1 MSNTRF
7 IIVIAVLT
15 ILVVTFAVS
24 YSIIGAF
31 ASNSVSKPERATLPI
46 ADEAGRKIYQQS
58 EWADY
63 QRARSS
69 SNKEGLA
76 IYHESEHK
84 SASVGS
90 AVYNEEGLAIYLES
104 EWADYQRARS
114 NSNKEGLAI
123 YHESEHKSA
132 SVESAVYNEEGLAI
146 YLESERYGVE
156 ALPVRLYNGKPFNAY
171 QRSEWLGAE
180 R

>member
-15 ILVVTFAVS
+15 FLVVTFAVS

-31 ASNSVSKPERATLPI
+31 ASNSVSKPERAVLPI
-46 ADEAGRKIYQQS
+46 ANEAGMKIYQQS
-58 EWADY
+58 EWANY

-76 IYHESEHK
+76 IYQESER
-84 SASVGS
+84 SLASVGS
-90 AVYNEEGLAIYLES
+90 AVSNE
-104 EWADYQRARS
+104 Q
-114 NSNKEGLAI
+114 
-123 YHESEHKSA
+123 
-132 SVESAVYNEEGLAI
+132 GLAI
-146 YLESERYGVE
+146 YLESERYGAE

>member
-7 IIVIAVLT
+7 IIVIAVVT
-15 ILVVTFAVS
+15 ILVVTVAVS

-46 ADEAGRKIYQQS
+46 ANEAGMKIYQQS

-69 SNKEGLA
+69 SN
-76 IYHESEHK
+76 
-84 SASVGS
+84 
-90 AVYNEEGLAIYLES
+90 N
-104 EWADYQRARS
+104 
-114 NSNKEGLAI
+114 EGLAI

-132 SVESAVYNEEGLAI
+132 SVELAVSNEEGLAI
-146 YLESERYGVE
+146 YLESERNGAE
-156 ALPVRLYNGKPFNAY
+156 ALPVRLFNGKPFNAY

>member
-7 IIVIAVLT
+7 IIVIGVLT
-15 ILVVTFAVS
+15 FLVVTFAVS

-31 ASNSVSKPERATLPI
+31 ASNSVSKPERAALPI
-46 ADEAGRKIYQQS
+46 ANEAGMKIYQQS
-58 EWADY
+58 EWANY

-76 IYHESEHK
+76 IY
-84 SASVGS
+84 
-90 AVYNEEGLAIYLES
+90 N
-104 EWADYQRARS
+104 
-114 NSNKEGLAI
+114 
-123 YHESEHKSA
+123 ESEHKSA

-146 YLESERYGVE
+146 YLESERYGAE
-156 ALPVRLYNGKPFNAY
+156 ALPVRLFNGKPFNAY

>member
-7 IIVIAVLT
+7 IIVIAMLT
-15 ILVVTFAVS
+15 FLVVTVAVS

-31 ASNSVSKPERATLPI
+31 ASNSVSKPERAALPI
-46 ADEAGRKIYQQS
+46 ANEAGMKIYQQS

-90 AVYNEEGLAIYLES
+90 AVYNEEGLAIY
-104 EWADYQRARS
+104 
-114 NSNKEGLAI
+114 
-123 YHESEHKSA
+123 H
-132 SVESAVYNEEGLAI
+132 
-146 YLESERYGVE
+146 ESERYGAE
-156 ALPVRLYNGKPFNAY
+156 APPVRLYNGKPFNAY

>member
-7 IIVIAVLT
+7 IIVIAMLT
-15 ILVVTFAVS
+15 FLVVTVAVS

-31 ASNSVSKPERATLPI
+31 ASNSVSKPERAALPI
-46 ADEAGRKIYQQS
+46 ANEAGMKIYQQS
-58 EWADY
+58 EWADF

-69 SNKEGLA
+69 SNMQGLA

-84 SASVGS
+84 ST
-90 AVYNEEGLAIYLES
+90 
-104 EWADYQRARS
+104 
-114 NSNKEGLAI
+114 
-123 YHESEHKSA
+123 

-146 YLESERYGVE
+146 YLESERYGAE
-156 ALPVRLYNGKPFNAY
+156 ALPVRLFNGKPFNAY

>member
-15 ILVVTFAVS
+15 FLVVTVAVS

-31 ASNSVSKPERATLPI
+31 ASNSVSKPERAALPI
-46 ADEAGRKIYQQS
+46 ANEAGMKIYQQS

-69 SNKEGLA
+69 SNM
-76 IYHESEHK
+76 
-84 SASVGS
+84 
-90 AVYNEEGLAIYLES
+90 
-104 EWADYQRARS
+104 
-114 NSNKEGLAI
+114 EGLAI

-146 YLESERYGVE
+146 YLESERYGAE
-156 ALPVRLYNGKPFNAY
+156 ALPVRLFNGKPFNAY
-171 QRSEWLGAE
+171 QRSEGLGAE

>member
-7 IIVIAVLT
+7 IIVIGVLT
-15 ILVVTFAVS
+15 FLVVTFAVS
-24 YSIIGAF
+24 YSIIGTF
-31 ASNSVSKPERATLPI
+31 PSNSVPKPERGALPI
-46 ADEAGRKIYQQS
+46 ANETGMKIYQQS

-84 SASVGS
+84 SASVEL
-90 AVYNEEGLAIYLES
+90 AVS
-104 EWADYQRARS
+104 
-114 NSNKEGLAI
+114 
-123 YHESEHKSA
+123 
-132 SVESAVYNEEGLAI
+132 NEEGLAI
-146 YLESERYGVE
+146 YLESERYGAE
-156 ALPVRLYNGKPFNAY
+156 ALPVRLFNGKPFNAY

>member
-7 IIVIAVLT
+7 IIVIAMLT
-15 ILVVTFAVS
+15 FLVVTFAVS

-31 ASNSVSKPERATLPI
+31 ASNSVSKPERGALPI
-46 ADEAGRKIYQQS
+46 ANEAGMKIYQQS

-69 SNKEGLA
+69 
-76 IYHESEHK
+76 
-84 SASVGS
+84 
-90 AVYNEEGLAIYLES
+90 
-104 EWADYQRARS
+104 
-114 NSNKEGLAI
+114 SNKEGLAI

-146 YLESERYGVE
+146 YLESERYGAE
-156 ALPVRLYNGKPFNAY
+156 ALPVRLFNGKPFNAY

>member
-15 ILVVTFAVS
+15 FLVATFAVS

-31 ASNSVSKPERATLPI
+31 ASNSVSKPERGVLPR
-46 ADEAGRKIYQQS
+46 ANSAGMMIYQQS

-69 SNKEGLA
+69 SNKEGMV
-76 IYHESEHK
+76 IYHESERS
-84 SASVGS
+84 SASYES
-90 AVYNEEGLAIYLES
+90 AESNENGLAIY
-104 EWADYQRARS
+104 Y
-114 NSNKEGLAI
+114 
-123 YHESEHKSA
+123 
-132 SVESAVYNEEGLAI
+132 
-146 YLESERYGVE
+146 ESERFGAE
-156 ALPVRLYNGKPFNAY
+156 PQPVRLYDGKPFNAY